1 MNIEMIKQEK
11 NMVEVKLDN
20 PTLAEILR
28 IYLTENGADF
38 AAWKREHPSKPVTLK
53 IQTSSGTV
61 AKAVGD
67 AVAALEKDC
76 DKLLSLVKK

>member
-1 MNIEMIKQEK
+1 MNIEVLKQEK
-11 NMVEVKLDN
+11 NVMEIKLDN

-28 IYLTENGADF
+28 VYLVENGADF

-61 AKAVGD
+61 AKAVAD
-67 AVAALEKDC
+67 SVAALEKDC
-76 DKLLSLVKK
+76 DKLLALVRK